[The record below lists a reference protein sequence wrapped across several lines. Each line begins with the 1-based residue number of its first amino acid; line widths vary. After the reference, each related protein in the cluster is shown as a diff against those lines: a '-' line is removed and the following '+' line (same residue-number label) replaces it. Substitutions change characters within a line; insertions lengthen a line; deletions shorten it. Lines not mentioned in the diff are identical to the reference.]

1 MTQSNGSLTF
11 VLGEVVLLS
20 ATDTDNNTINSGF
33 TSGSTI
39 TISTVA
45 TVDNSL
51 LDVQLYPNPTS
62 NLITVSIQD
71 INLPEITVEVLDMT
85 GRVINSGRYKG
96 LSNKIGIN
104 SSAWENGK
112 YILHLKNMNKEVI
125 GSYQII
131 KQN

>member
-1 MTQSNGSLTF
+1 MTQSNGSLMF

-51 LDVQLYPNPTS
+51 MDVQIYPNPAS
-62 NLITVSIQD
+62 NLITVAIHD
-71 INLPEITVEVLDMT
+71 INIPEFIIEVIDMH
-85 GRVINSGRYKG
+85 GRLVNSGRYTG
-96 LSNKIGIN
+96 LSKNIGIN
-104 SSAWENGK
+104 SSVWENGK
-112 YILHLKNMNKEVI
+112 YILQLKSKNEEI
-125 GSYQII
+125 FGSYQII